1 MAACSGDRLPRR
13 KKNPP
18 GELETGGKSTAGPLS
33 QVPGRGG
40 CSVFNLGREPLI
52 SDHSHS
58 VTIMVISR
66 TMLDL
71 RHLKNDVGST
81 TSGGAYLRDAI
92 DAAINGPCASR
103 QLSAGPNKGPRL
115 PPPGQAIG
123 LKISSVQKK
132 MGVATLRLVKAL
144 SSVADR
150 IHFQF
155 NGGPINQLGQ
165 QTSVAHVYIHDGGR
179 NVCCM
184 RCRQRERKGFMLR
197 NGVTTG

>member
-1 MAACSGDRLPRR
+1 
-13 KKNPP
+13 
-18 GELETGGKSTAGPLS
+18 
-33 QVPGRGG
+33 
-40 CSVFNLGREPLI
+40 
-52 SDHSHS
+52 
-58 VTIMVISR
+58 
-66 TMLDL
+66 MLDL

-150 IHFQF
+150 IRFHCSMVDQSISWASRLQSHTSTSTMEAETSAACDAAKGNARDLCYEMGSQQDDVRMYAGKLVNCYFRFYPQ
-155 NGGPINQLGQ
+155 GG
-165 QTSVAHVYIHDGGR
+165 
-179 NVCCM
+179 
-184 RCRQRERKGFMLR
+184 K
-197 NGVTTG
+197 